1 MHVSMAACVGLSG
14 SLTLSPGP
22 VDNPEL
28 SRRFFDAIPKA
39 LHVQMKFID
48 VLREPI
54 SRDLS
59 AYNHMRGGHVRA
71 KSRGHQFSWSYFA
84 CGLRQ
89 HLQYPN
95 TYRSYAATFR
105 SCWSGEGQGGRCDD
119 CMRKVAERGQYHK
132 HLQRWFRLFGREK
145 FLILES
151 SMLWEKSPPALV
163 QDTLQRVVLFL
174 GLAGNEWS
182 RLVETGMTKSNSAET
197 KYQGKETEF
206 RIDNLGQSLCQEMA
220 NYYEKGNWE
229 LYTLMRRTKSKA
241 PPKQSDFLEF
251 ADPCSGM
258 KTEQ

>member
-1 MHVSMAACVGLSG
+1 
-14 SLTLSPGP
+14 
-22 VDNPEL
+22 
-28 SRRFFDAIPKA
+28 
-39 LHVQMKFID
+39 
-48 VLREPI
+48 
-54 SRDLS
+54 
-59 AYNHMRGGHVRA
+59 
-71 KSRGHQFSWSYFA
+71 
-84 CGLRQ
+84 
-89 HLQYPN
+89 
-95 TYRSYAATFR
+95 
-105 SCWSGEGQGGRCDD
+105 
-119 CMRKVAERGQYHK
+119 
-132 HLQRWFRLFGREK
+132 
-145 FLILES
+145 
-151 SMLWEKSPPALV
+151 MLWEKSPPALV

-197 KYQGKETEF
+197 KYQGKETKF